1 MENATLRFICLV
13 LFLLIFG
20 LFKETLQFL
29 QQINVKNDHLVFG
42 AGIRT
47 LNLLLVLICLHL
59 LSGVH

>member
-13 LFLLIFG
+13 LFPLIFG

-29 QQINVKNDHLVFG
+29 QQINDHLVFG